1 MASQYT
7 AGLTGGQVLTAAT
20 MNSIGAAWETW
31 TPTVTSSGGTLGSVT
46 INSAKYGRIQKIVFC
61 SFDITITAVG
71 TGSGSLNIT
80 LPITGVTGQ
89 NGKAVGVW
97 RERSVTGDM
106 GFVNFATTTLAF
118 CQRYDQG
125 AILNTG
131 RTFAGTFTYEAA

>member
-1 MASQYT
+1 MATQWT
-7 AGLTGGQVLTAAT
+7 AGLSALSPLPAAT
-20 MNSIGAAWETW
+20 LNTIGATWETW
-31 TPTVTSSGGTLGSVT
+31 VPTVTSSGGTLGSVT
-46 INSAKYGRIQKIVFC
+46 INSARYARIQKIVFC

-71 TGSGSLNIT
+71 TGSGSLNFT
-80 LPITGVTGQ
+80 LPITGATVP
-89 NGKAVGVW
+89 NGKSVGVW

-131 RTFAGTFTYEAA
+131 RTLAGTFTYEAA